1 MVNQHPEILKGIE
14 LDSVKL
20 VSSEYQEIKKPVPN
34 SKGHIKYSFN
44 LKPQFKKKPED
55 EHPYRMIQNAEI
67 TIKAFLGEEPTD
79 GSAPD
84 ELSSCRIKFLL
95 FYKINK
101 PSFIEQD
108 YLQYQWFFQSHATLL
123 ARGYIRDILK
133 DTDFF
138 GMPVPFEVK
147 GETN

>member
-1 MVNQHPEILKGIE
+1 MSLDVMPETG
-14 LDSVKL
+14 
-20 VSSEYQEIKKPVPN
+20 SEK
-34 SKGHIKYSFN
+34 
-44 LKPQFKKKPED
+44 
-55 EHPYRMIQNAEI
+55 RA
-67 TIKAFLGEEPTD
+67 
-79 GSAPD
+79 
-84 ELSSCRIKFLL
+84 LSSCRIKFLL

-108 YLQYQWFFQSHATLL
+108 YLQYQWFFQSHATLH